1 MPATSQV
8 RELPRSE
15 RACAQEPRGLSIR
28 GGEYEVK
35 ESELP
40 RVKKSVALSGVVAGD
55 TAICAVGRIGN
66 DLYYRGYDVIA
77 LAEHAT
83 FEEVAYLL
91 LYGRLPSLTQLNQ
104 YKKKLKTLRG
114 LPVMLRPMLESL
126 PASAHPMDVLRS
138 GCSALGTILPEAQ
151 DHNPGAAREI
161 ADRLIA
167 SFGSMLLYWYHW
179 SHNGRRIETETDD
192 DSIAAHFLHLL
203 RGKAPTALQASS
215 LDKSL
220 VLYAE
225 HEFNASTFA
234 ARTITGTG
242 ADLYAAISGAIGALS
257 GRLHGGANEVAFEIQ
272 SRYNDAEHAEQD
284 INRRLENKEIVIGFG
299 HPLYTIADPRHKV
312 IRAVAEQLCIAGD
325 NRVLFDIAS
334 RIEAVMWEQKRIFP
348 NVDWFSAVVYHML
361 AVPTPMF
368 TPLFVIARTSGWA
381 AHVIEQRIDGRI
393 IRPWA
398 NYTGP
403 EEQKFVSL
411 SERC

>member
-1 MPATSQV
+1 
-8 RELPRSE
+8 
-15 RACAQEPRGLSIR
+15 
-28 GGEYEVK
+28 
-35 ESELP
+35 
-40 RVKKSVALSGVVAGD
+40 
-55 TAICAVGRIGN
+55 
-66 DLYYRGYDVIA
+66 
-77 LAEHAT
+77 
-83 FEEVAYLL
+83 
-91 LYGRLPSLTQLNQ
+91 
-104 YKKKLKTLRG
+104 
-114 LPVMLRPMLESL
+114 
-126 PASAHPMDVLRS
+126 MDVLRS

-203 RGKAPTALQASS
+203 RGKAPSALQASS

-257 GRLHGGANEVAFEIQ
+257 GRRHGGANEVAFEIQ

-284 INRRLENKEIVIGFG
+284 IRRRLENREIIIGFG

-312 IRAVAEQLCIAGD
+312 IRAVAQQLCTDGD
-325 NRVLFDIAS
+325 NLVLFDIAS
-334 RIEAVMWEQKRIFP
+334 RIEAVMWEQKRMFP
-348 NVDWFSAVVYHML
+348 NVDWFSAVAYHML

-381 AHVIEQRIDGRI
+381 AHVIEQRIDGKL
-393 IRPWA
+393 IRPFGQLRRA
-398 NYTGP
+398 GSAGVCSARATKLSIASGDNPARCFGTTVFASFRVP
-403 EEQKFVSL
+403 VTAAPSTKRSL
-411 SERC
+411 MSTRIPATVPIPTRSWSTLPTTS

>member
-1 MPATSQV
+1 MDETL
-8 RELPRSE
+8 EEDLPR
-15 RACAQEPRGLSIR
+15 A
-28 GGEYEVK
+28 
-35 ESELP
+35 
-40 RVKKSVALSGVVAGD
+40 KKSVALSGVLAGD
-55 TAICAVGRIGN
+55 TAICSVGRAGN
-66 DLYYRGYDVIA
+66 DLDYRGYDVIA

-91 LYGRLPSLTQLNQ
+91 LYGRLPTLTQLNQ

-114 LPVMLRPMLESL
+114 LPVRLRPMLENL

-161 ADRLIA
+161 ADRLMA
-167 SFGSMLLYWYHW
+167 SFASMLLYWYHW

-203 RGKAPTALQASS
+203 RGKPATDLHARS

-242 ADLYAAISGAIGALS
+242 ADIYAAITGAIGALS
-257 GRLHGGANEVAFEIQ
+257 GRRHGGANEVAFEIQ
-272 SRYNDAEHAEQD
+272 SRYNDAQHAEQD
-284 INRRLENKEIVIGFG
+284 IRRRLENREIIIGFG
-299 HPLYTIADPRHKV
+299 HPLYTIADPRHQV
-312 IRAVAEQLCIAGD
+312 IRAVARQLCIDGD
-325 NRVLFDIAS
+325 NRVLFEVAS
-334 RIEAVMWEQKRIFP
+334 GIEKVMWEQKRMFP
-348 NVDWFSAVVYHML
+348 NVDWFSAVAYHML

-381 AHVIEQRIDGRI
+381 AHVIEQRIDGKI
-393 IRPWA
+393 IRPSA
-398 NYTGP
+398 NYVGP
-403 EEQKFVSL
+403 EAQDFVPL
-411 SERC
+411 AQRA

>member
-1 MPATSQV
+1 MDEL
-8 RELPRSE
+8 REGELPR
-15 RACAQEPRGLSIR
+15 A
-28 GGEYEVK
+28 
-35 ESELP
+35 
-40 RVKKSVALSGVVAGD
+40 KKWVALSGVVAGD
-55 TAICAVGRIGN
+55 TAICSVGRAGN
-66 DLYYRGYDVIA
+66 DLYYRGYDVAA
-77 LAEHAT
+77 LAEDAT

-91 LYGRLPSLTQLNQ
+91 LYGRLPSPTQLNQ

-114 LPVMLRPMLESL
+114 LPVMLRPMLENL

-203 RGKAPTALQASS
+203 RGKAPSALQASC

-257 GRLHGGANEVAFEIQ
+257 GRRHGGANEVAFEIQ
-272 SRYNDAEHAEQD
+272 SRYNDADHAELD
-284 INRRLENKEIVIGFG
+284 IRRRLENREIIIGFG
-299 HPLYTIADPRHKV
+299 HPLYTLSDPRNKV
-312 IRAVAEQLCIAGD
+312 IRAVAQQLCTDGD
-325 NRVLFDIAS
+325 NLVLFEIAS
-334 RIEAVMWEQKRIFP
+334 RIEAVMWEQKRMFP
-348 NVDWFSAVVYHML
+348 NVDWFSGVAYHML

-381 AHVIEQRIDGRI
+381 AHVIEQRIDGKI
-393 IRPWA
+393 IR
-398 NYTGP
+398 
-403 EEQKFVSL
+403 
-411 SERC
+411 

>member
-1 MPATSQV
+1 MGDKAQKP
-8 RELPRSE
+8 LPRS
-15 RACAQEPRGLSIR
+15 
-28 GGEYEVK
+28 
-35 ESELP
+35 
-40 RVKKSVALSGVVAGD
+40 KKSVALSGVVAGD
-55 TAICAVGRIGN
+55 TAVCAVGRAGN
-66 DLYYRGYDVIA
+66 DLYYRGFDVIA

-91 LYGRLPSLTQLNQ
+91 LYGRLPTCTQLKQ
-104 YKKKLKTLRG
+104 YRKKLKTLRG
-114 LPVMLRPMLESL
+114 LPVMLRPMLENL

-161 ADRLIA
+161 ANRLIA

-179 SHNGRRIETETDD
+179 SHNGRRIDTETDD
-192 DSIAAHFLHLL
+192 ESIAAHFLHLL
-203 RGKAPTALQASS
+203 HGKPPTALHASC

-225 HEFNASTFA
+225 HEFNASTFT

-272 SRYNDAEHAEQD
+272 SRYNDPAHAESD
-284 INRRLENKEIVIGFG
+284 IRRRIENREIIIGFG

-312 IRAVAEQLCIAGD
+312 IRAVAEQLCVDGD

-334 RIEAVMWEQKRIFP
+334 RIEAVMWEEKRMFP

-381 AHVIEQRIDGRI
+381 AHVLEQRVDGRLIRPSARYIGPEAQNFIIIEQR
-393 IRPWA
+393 
-398 NYTGP
+398 T
-403 EEQKFVSL
+403 
-411 SERC
+411 

>member
-1 MPATSQV
+1 MDDV
-8 RELPRSE
+8 LEKELPRS
-15 RACAQEPRGLSIR
+15 
-28 GGEYEVK
+28 
-35 ESELP
+35 
-40 RVKKSVALSGVVAGD
+40 KKSVALSGVVVSD
-55 TAICAVGRIGN
+55 SAICSVGHSGN
-66 DLYYRGYDVIA
+66 DLYYRGYDVVS

-83 FEEVAYLL
+83 FEEVSYLL
-91 LYGRLPSLTQLNQ
+91 LYGRLPSVTQLNQ

-114 LPVMLRPMLESL
+114 LPVMLRPVLENL

-151 DHNPGAAREI
+151 DHNPGGAREI

-192 DSIAAHFLHLL
+192 DSISGHFLHLL
-203 RGKAPTALQASS
+203 RGKAPTELQASS

-225 HEFNASTFA
+225 HEFNASTFT

-272 SRYNDAEHAEQD
+272 SRYSNADQAEQD
-284 INRRLENKEIVIGFG
+284 ICRRIENKEIIIGFG
-299 HPLYTIADPRHKV
+299 HPVYTLSDPRHRV
-312 IRAVAEQLCIAGD
+312 IRSVAEQLCTAGD
-325 NRVLFDIAS
+325 NLALFDIAG
-334 RIEAVMWEQKRIFP
+334 RIEAVMWEQKRMFP

-381 AHVIEQRIDGRI
+381 AHVIEQRMDGRI
-393 IRPWA
+393 IRPSA
-398 NYTGP
+398 NYVGP
-403 EEQKFVSL
+403 EPQEFVSVGK
-411 SERC
+411 RR